1 MGQILLGENLG
12 NICFQET
19 GPNLEGGKYM
29 AVNCLP
35 SKGEVMT
42 KKSDK
47 KSLISNLDCRIRNFR
62 AFGRS
67 IWLEEKWGKIFEK
80 DPTLALCMK
89 IHP

>member
-47 KSLISNLDCRIRNFR
+47 KSLISNLDCRIRELSSI
-62 AFGRS
+62 RS
-67 IWLEEKWGKIFEK
+67 IDLVRGKVGENF
-80 DPTLALCMK
+80 
-89 IHP
+89 